1 MHVLAIIFFGSV
13 AAFWIFHT
21 LRVAYGTLK
30 LPWLKDFDPTL
41 DGPVPRVSLIFAARD
56 EEEKL
61 PVALE
66 TLAKIDYPELEIIGV
81 DDRSKDATGR
91 IVDAFAVKH
100 PRFRAIHVTELPDGW
115 LGKPHALQKGY
126 EAASGEWL
134 LFTDADVRFQPD
146 ALRRAMAVA
155 RERKLDH
162 LSLFGD
168 VDMVGF
174 WETVLITFFGMAFH
188 LATNPSGVTNPKSSA
203 YMGVGAFQM
212 VKRAAYEASGGHRRL
227 AMEVIDDMK
236 LGKIVK
242 GAGFRSGVGIAQ
254 GAVAVRWHAGAGNV
268 IRGVTKNFFAGTGFS
283 VARVIFSIAGLLLT
297 NVAPFLG
304 VAFGHGWV
312 RVLAAVGLVM
322 ALALQCG
329 VDVVLRASPLYCL
342 TLPLGAILFG
352 YMLLR
357 SMVVTLRQGGI
368 IWRGTFYPLAELRR
382 GAV

>member
-13 AAFWIFHT
+13 AAFWIFHA
-21 LRVAYGTLK
+21 LRVPYGTLK
-30 LPWLKDFDPTL
+30 LPWLKDFDPNL
-41 DGPVPRVSLIFAARD
+41 DGPVPRMSLIFAARD